1 MNRSGWAS
9 RRRVLAVFAVAALAA
24 SACGGSNV
32 ADTASS
38 EQATTAPPTTST
50 PAPESTDDTAALS
63 ADVEDTGASDEPAQ
77 DQPAEEAAT
86 EEPAQQETPVDEEQA
101 EAEPSEVVEAAAEP
115 RSVQFETP
123 DGEVLAGAVF
133 GEGQVGIVLAHMRG
147 ADKTTWYP
155 FARNA
160 AQAGYMALAFDFRG
174 YGDSTGERD
183 TDLDVD
189 LITAVAL
196 LRSEGA
202 TSIVV
207 MGASMGATATVNVAS
222 RLNLAAAVSI
232 SAPGEFIGLQATG
245 VAGDVEEP
253 LLIIAAEN
261 DHPYVD
267 AAIEIDALAP
277 ITQLQILAGNAH
289 GTNLFA
295 QYDAELTMLLLDF
308 VSARAG

>member
-1 MNRSGWAS
+1 MNGAGWAS
-9 RRRVLAVFAVAALAA
+9 RRRVLTVFAVATLVA
-24 SACGGSNV
+24 SACGGTNA

-38 EQATTAPPTTST
+38 NQAATPPATST
-50 PAPESTDDTAALS
+50 PAPEAATDTPAVST
-63 ADVEDTGASDEPAQ
+63 DVEDTGAADEPAQ
-77 DQPAEEAAT
+77 EQPAEEVDA
-86 EEPAQQETPVDEEQA
+86 EEPVEEDEPVEEEPA

-115 RSVQFETP
+115 RPVQFETP

-133 GEGQVGIVLAHMRG
+133 GESQVGIVLAHMRG

-174 YGDSTGERD
+174 YGDSTGQRD

-189 LITAVAL
+189 VIAAVGL
-196 LRSEGA
+196 LRAEGA
-202 TSIVV
+202 TRIVV
-207 MGASMGATATVNVAS
+207 MGASMGATAAVNVAS

-289 GTNLFA
+289 GTNLFV
-295 QYDAELTMLLLDF
+295 QYDAELTKLLLDF